1 VARIACLAAAA
12 VACLAACHRPDA
24 GRDAVLWSLPDPS
37 GDDHGDGDL
46 RYPGSADLQ
55 PGDLDLLE
63 LRARRAPGGT
73 LFEAVFARSIRKT
86 DGRLVS
92 PTGQTLE
99 QAARLG
105 FFTFNID
112 VYVDIDRLPGS
123 GHTDTLPGRKA
134 RIDPGFAWERAIC
147 LTPRPNE
154 ASALLRAL
162 WKQAAERESA
172 ERKEVLDEAAERLE
186 EARVEAEAAKV
197 FFPTR
202 VRVLG
207 NRVEFF
213 VPEDALLGTAEA
225 GYGYAVLVTGADIAV
240 RFDLSAL
247 VGRTPAVS
255 SLFALPLVPG
265 YSLEAFGGGHRNDP
279 LQPPVVDL
287 VAPPGTSQEA
297 LLKRP
302 PGPGQP
308 YLLPG
313 VVPAQLPAR

>member
-1 VARIACLAAAA
+1 MLRTAFLAAA
-12 VACLAACHRPDA
+12 ACLAACHRPA
-24 GRDAVLWSLPDPS
+24 PGEGAVLWSLPDPS
-37 GDDHGDGDL
+37 GDDHGDGEL

-63 LRARRAPGGT
+63 LRALPAPGGT
-73 LFEAVFARSIRKT
+73 LFEATFARPIRPP

-112 VYVDIDRLPGS
+112 IYVDIDRVPGS

-134 RIDPGFAWERAIC
+134 RIDPSFGWERAIC

-154 ASALLRAL
+154 ASALLRSL
-162 WKQAAERESA
+162 WKQTAEKESA
-172 ERKEVLDEAAERLE
+172 ERKEVLDDAAERLQQ
-186 EARVEAEAAKV
+186 ARVESEAAKV

-202 VRVLG
+202 VRVSG
-207 NRVEFF
+207 KRVSFF
-213 VPEDALLGTAEA
+213 VPEDALLGRAEA
-225 GYGYAVLVTGADIAV
+225 GYGYVVMVTGADIAL

-255 SLFALPLVPG
+255 SLFALPLLPG
-265 YSLEAFGGGHRNDP
+265 YSLESFGGGHRNDP
-279 LQPPVVDL
+279 LQPPIVDL
-287 VAPPGTSQEA
+287 VVPPGTSQEEV
-297 LLKRP
+297 LKRP
-302 PGPGQP
+302 PEPGQP
-308 YLLPG
+308 YRLQG
-313 VVPAQLPAR
+313 VVPAEQPAR